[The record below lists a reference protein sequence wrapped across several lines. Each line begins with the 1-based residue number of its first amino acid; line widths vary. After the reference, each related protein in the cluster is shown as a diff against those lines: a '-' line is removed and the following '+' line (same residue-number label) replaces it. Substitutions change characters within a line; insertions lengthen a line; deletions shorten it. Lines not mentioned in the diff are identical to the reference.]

1 MKFLDGFF
9 GIFPIL
15 VNQKCKSWWISKVTE
30 ILNEPIYSIFN
41 LKIMSFYFIL
51 QNLTPKNYLEK
62 IENVKSIVISL
73 MDHVVI
79 WL

>member
-30 ILNEPIYSIFN
+30 ILNEPIYIQYFHFVN

-51 QNLTPKNYLEK
+51 QNLTHKNYLEK
-62 IENVKSIVISL
+62 IENVKSIVIS
-73 MDHVVI
+73 
-79 WL
+79 